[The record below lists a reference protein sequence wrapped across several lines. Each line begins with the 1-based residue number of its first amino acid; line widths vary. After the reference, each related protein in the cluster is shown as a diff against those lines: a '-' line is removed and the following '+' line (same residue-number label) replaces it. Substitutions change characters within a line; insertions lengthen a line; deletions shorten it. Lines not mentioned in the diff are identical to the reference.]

1 MELHKNAR
9 SCPASRILLVHRIQG
24 GMPVSSAAE
33 AAGVSRRTAFKWK
46 RRFQEA
52 GEAALLDRSSRPHR
66 MPRQAHP
73 DRVEEVIRLRRRRST
88 GPQIARRVGLSTA
101 TVARI
106 LGRSGLSRLKSLEPR
121 EPVVRYQRERPG
133 ELIHVDIKKLGRI
146 GRVGHRIHGDRTTR
160 VRGIGWEFVHVAIDD
175 ASRLAYAEVLPNERS
190 PSSTAFLRRSV
201 AWFQSRGLRVQAVM
215 SDNGSCYVSHRFKAT
230 CQKLQLRH
238 LRTRPYRPRTNGKA
252 ERFIQTLLREWA
264 YKRPYATS
272 IQRTDRLPRYL
283 NHYNLR
289 RPHASLNKRTPA
301 QRLSEQPLE
310 N

>member
-1 MELHKNAR
+1 
-9 SCPASRILLVHRIQG
+9 
-24 GMPVSSAAE
+24 
-33 AAGVSRRTAFKWK
+33 
-46 RRFQEA
+46 
-52 GEAALLDRSSRPHR
+52 

-73 DRVEEVIRLRRRRST
+73 DRVEEVLRLRKRRAT
-88 GPQIARRVGLSTA
+88 GPQIASRVGLSTA

-106 LGRSGLSRLKSLEPR
+106 LARHGLSRLKSLEPR
-121 EPVVRYQRERPG
+121 EPIVRYQRDRPG

-146 GRVGHRIHGDRTTR
+146 GRIGHRIHGDRTTR

-175 ASRLAYAEVLPNERS
+175 ATRLAYAEVLPNERS
-190 PSSTAFLRRSV
+190 PSSTAFLRRSI
-201 AWFQSRGLRVQAVM
+201 AWFQNRGVQVLSVM

-230 CQKLQLRH
+230 CQKLELRH

-264 YKRPYATS
+264 YKRPYQTS
-272 IQRTDRLPRYL
+272 VQRTDRLPRYL

-289 RPHASLNKRTPA
+289 RPHAALNKRTPA
-301 QRLSEQPLE
+301 QRLSEQPVE

>member
-9 SCPASRILLVHRIQG
+9 SCPASRLLLVQRILG
-24 GMPVSSAAE
+24 GTPVTRAASAA
-33 AAGVSRRTAFKWK
+33 GISCRTALKWK
-46 RRFQEA
+46 RRFTEA
-52 GEAALLDRSSRPHR
+52 GEAALVDRSSRPLR

-73 DRVEEVIRLRRRRST
+73 DRIQETLRLRHRRQT
-88 GPQIARRVGLSTA
+88 GPEIAPRVGLSTA

-106 LGRSGLSRLKSLEPR
+106 LARHGLSRLKNLEPK
-121 EPVVRYQRERPG
+121 EPDRRYQRDRPG
-133 ELIHVDIKKLGRI
+133 ELIHFDIKKLGRF
-146 GRVGHRIHGDRTTR
+146 GCVGHRITGNRR
-160 VRGIGWEFVHVAIDD
+160 QNSRGMGWEFVHVAIDD
-175 ASRLAYAEVLPNERS
+175 ATRMAYAEVLPNQRS
-190 PSSTAFLRRSV
+190 PSSIAFLRRSL
-201 AWFQSRGLRVQAVM
+201 AWFHDRGIRVESVM
-215 SDNGSCYVSHRFKAT
+215 SDNGSCYVSNRFKTA
-230 CQKLQLRH
+230 CQKLKLRH

-272 IQRTDRLPRYL
+272 IQRADRLPRYL
-283 NHYNLR
+283 NRYNLR